1 MDEWYYIVTESMLGL
16 GLRGTELSV
25 FAILNGYSQKN
36 AGCFFGT
43 RQTLAERCGVTS
55 RRTID
60 AAINSLID
68 KKMIRKYTII
78 REGTEMVAYEV
89 CAKFV
94 QDLEPIEM
102 GVQNLHG
109 GVQILHGGCAE
120 IAQGGC
126 ANIAHI
132 ENKVIENKKNN
143 ITPLHPPIEEVASHA
158 RRKGFK
164 DPEGFATFYVEY
176 NENRDWIAA
185 NGKPIL
191 GWKNNINN
199 NWMKFK
205 DTIFNQDTDKSY
217 IPKFDFNR

>member
-1 MDEWYYIVTESMLGL
+1 MDEWFYIVTESMLRL

-55 RRTID
+55 RRTVD
-60 AAINSLID
+60 AALDSLLL
-68 KKMIRKYTII
+68 KGMIRKYTII
-78 REGTEMVAYEV
+78 REGVELVAYEV
-89 CAKFV
+89 NSKFV
-94 QDLEPIEM
+94 QDLENLPV

-109 GVQILHGGCAE
+109 GCAN

-126 ANIAHI
+126 ANSAHI
-132 ENKVIENKKNN
+132 ENKVLEKKIENT
-143 ITPLHPPIEEVASHA
+143 TPPTPSIEQVAEHA
-158 RRKGFK
+158 KSKGFA
-164 DPEGFATFYVEY
+164 DPDGFAAFYVEY
-176 NENRDWIAA
+176 NDNRGWIAA
-185 NGKPIL
+185 NGKPII

-205 DTIFNQDTDKSY
+205 SKTFDQGNKTYQ
-217 IPKFDFNR
+217 PKFDFSK